1 LGLHLRTKEKLMD
14 PAVARKVLPDGSIV
28 MADHPLVGD
37 GTQQVLLSHVAVL
50 YLMRIFFGHQKKHPT
65 PKPKSRSK
73 RKQQPGGG
81 PHKGGA
87 NAKASPGGA
96 GGLAKVGAKKTTAN
110 VFTAKDAAQ
119 SLFLNFYLSTIEEL
133 LHTEE
138 TVADRS
144 FKLERHGVNEV
155 DRKAERLLT
164 VHQFLEHQV
173 FLLTEYIL
181 D

>member
-1 LGLHLRTKEKLMD
+1 MD

-87 NAKASPGGA
+87 NAKASRVRTQSFHDAPTVRQSPS
-96 GGLAKVGAKKTTAN
+96 LA
-110 VFTAKDAAQ
+110 
-119 SLFLNFYLSTIEEL
+119 SRRRPS
-133 LHTEE
+133 
-138 TVADRS
+138 
-144 FKLERHGVNEV
+144 
-155 DRKAERLLT
+155 
-164 VHQFLEHQV
+164 
-173 FLLTEYIL
+173 
-181 D
+181 